1 MSQTLKPFPGPK
13 ERLGDAVW
21 GMCPHVGAGVYMG
34 RDDTGAPPPRPMI
47 QDGTRNGKKMWVGH
61 RLGIHL
67 FSYTEPCKY
76 QGLPLI
82 SVVPA
87 HV

>member
-1 MSQTLKPFPGPK
+1 MLFGGCVHMW
-13 ERLGDAVW
+13 ERVSTWA
-21 GMCPHVGAGVYMG
+21 GMTRVPPH
-34 RDDTGAPPPRPMI
+34 RPMI